1 MGADSLKAR
10 NLCESFRFA
19 AIGMVQA
26 FRSERNIRI
35 HIAAAVSVVLLSYV
49 LGLGR
54 LEAAIVVLAAVIVIV
69 AEMVNTAL
77 EHFVDMVTAEY
88 HPAAAKVKNIAA
100 GAVLTAA
107 VGAAVVGLVIFG
119 PRLVSMICRGEVK
132 P

>member
-1 MGADSLKAR
+1 MKAR
-10 NLCESFRFA
+10 NLGESFRFA

-35 HIAAAVSVVLLSYV
+35 HIVAAVSVVLLSYV

-54 LEAAIVVLAAVIVIV
+54 LEAAIVVLAAVVVIV

-88 HPAAAKVKNIAA
+88 HPVAA
-100 GAVLTAA
+100 
-107 VGAAVVGLVIFG
+107 
-119 PRLVSMICRGEVK
+119 R
-132 P
+132 

>member
-1 MGADSLKAR
+1 LKAR
-10 NLCESFRFA
+10 NLGESFRFA
-19 AIGMVQA
+19 GIGMVQA

-35 HIAAAVSVVLLSYV
+35 HIAAAVTAVLLSHV

-54 LEAAIVVLAAVIVIV
+54 LETAIVVLATVIVIV

-77 EHFVDMVTAEY
+77 EHLVDLVTAEY
-88 HPAAAKVKNIAA
+88 HPLAAKVKNIAA

-107 VGAAVVGLVIFG
+107 IGAAIVGIIIFG
-119 PRLVSMICRGEVK
+119 PHLVSMISRGEVK